1 MNKLKYLLSLVLLVS
16 ASGFTYAQDAEV
28 AEETVE
34 EVVVTGSRI
43 KRKSLNSASLVS
55 TITRD
60 EIDES
65 QALLAA
71 DVLRLSTYNSFSSI
85 EPTAGDSAQSNATIN
100 LRGLGSARTLVLL
113 DGRRMPGSP
122 HLGGAGA
129 ANINL
134 IPTVA
139 VERIEI
145 LADGASSVYGSD
157 AIAGVVNVVTKK
169 QFDGMQV
176 EFRDGTRDRDDGKE
190 MSMSFIYGGT
200 TDTGYFT
207 LMAEH
212 DQRDEIYLKDR
223 WYSQARAVDE
233 NGDGVIEMYGETYG
247 ISYFSRN
254 LADPV
259 TGDIFAAGVNGDAC
273 PGSIENPV
281 NGFWGPNFGG
291 AFLGQDPTV
300 TPTYDGAQPTALCG
314 FAWADI
320 MVQNA
325 EITRDTVTANLE
337 HAIADNLSLYSRL
350 SVVRN
355 QSTGRFAPPAARY
368 PGILATDPANPYD
381 VPVSGYWR
389 WDEIGN
395 RGSDFTD
402 NAWDFVT
409 ALTYQLNRN
418 VEVQTSF
425 QYNNFYGVDVGRYF
439 LDYAGLDSNLYND
452 VPFGS
457 EDGLY
462 ALSATTLVEYGN
474 DYKKF
479 DVTAQIDNLYA
490 LPGGTISALVGY
502 EYFENEYSADYD
514 KHSEGGLVGGSAGNS
529 SAGYRDNGAMFG
541 ELLLP
546 ILDNLEVTASFRSDS
561 YSDVGDSSSYKLGA
575 FYVPKFIPNTV
586 VKVNIGEGFRA
597 PTMSTLY
604 AVTTFSANS
613 AYDYKACASQGISTL
628 DCPSRQ
634 ISTLDAANNAV
645 EAETSESFTFSI
657 EHDFGWMPAL
667 EGLRGRFDTYEITVN
682 NAIVNAGTQ
691 SIMWNDFIGGTLL
704 TDNYEYYDADGVSG
718 DGTAAG
724 NPLGTGTSAT
734 CPEGATYVKRLGVSE
749 SIYAIRSCLNGRTD
763 YVGTSTVNI
772 GMLQHIGYDLFL
784 DYTMEVPNWG
794 VGEGTLDFF
803 MDYSD
808 MGEANSDAF
817 IGSVKQVNNIGF
829 SGFPGVRYNY
839 GVNYSFDKY
848 YVSLINRVIGDF
860 KLSEEPEVVDGELTG
875 GIVKAGNS
883 QDEYS
888 TLDLQLGADLGSLGK
903 VTFGILNLDDVD
915 PLPDQT
921 GNYETYI
928 GLYDNRGMTS
938 YFRWRLN
945 F

>member
-1 MNKLKYLLSLVLLVS
+1 M
-16 ASGFTYAQDAEV
+16 
-28 AEETVE
+28 
-34 EVVVTGSRI
+34 
-43 KRKSLNSASLVS
+43 
-55 TITRD
+55 
-60 EIDES
+60 
-65 QALLAA
+65 
-71 DVLRLSTYNSFSSI
+71 
-85 EPTAGDSAQSNATIN
+85 
-100 LRGLGSARTLVLL
+100 
-113 DGRRMPGSP
+113 
-122 HLGGAGA
+122 
-129 ANINL
+129 
-134 IPTVA
+134 
-139 VERIEI
+139 
-145 LADGASSVYGSD
+145 
-157 AIAGVVNVVTKK
+157 
-169 QFDGMQV
+169 
-176 EFRDGTRDRDDGKE
+176 
-190 MSMSFIYGGT
+190 
-200 TDTGYFT
+200 
-207 LMAEH
+207 
-212 DQRDEIYLKDR
+212 
-223 WYSQARAVDE
+223 
-233 NGDGVIEMYGETYG
+233 
-247 ISYFSRN
+247 
-254 LADPV
+254 
-259 TGDIFAAGVNGDAC
+259 
-273 PGSIENPV
+273 
-281 NGFWGPNFGG
+281 
-291 AFLGQDPTV
+291 
-300 TPTYDGAQPTALCG
+300 
-314 FAWADI
+314 
-320 MVQNA
+320 
-325 EITRDTVTANLE
+325 
-337 HAIADNLSLYSRL
+337 
-350 SVVRN
+350 
-355 QSTGRFAPPAARY
+355 
-368 PGILATDPANPYD
+368 
-381 VPVSGYWR
+381 
-389 WDEIGN
+389 
-395 RGSDFTD
+395 
-402 NAWDFVT
+402 
-409 ALTYQLNRN
+409 
-418 VEVQTSF
+418 
-425 QYNNFYGVDVGRYF
+425 
-439 LDYAGLDSNLYND
+439 
-452 VPFGS
+452 PFGS

-667 EGLRGRFDTYEITVN
+667 EGLRARFDTYERTVT
-682 NAIVNAGTQ
+682 NATVDAGQQ
-691 SIMWNDFIGGTLL
+691 SRRWIDFIGGTLL

>member
-1 MNKLKYLLSLVLLVS
+1 MNKFKYLLGLLFLVS
-16 ASGFTYAQDAEV
+16 ASGYTYAQDSEV
-28 AEETVE
+28 AEESVE

-247 ISYFSRN
+247 ISYFSRH

-667 EGLRGRFDTYEITVN
+667 EGLRARFDTYEITVN

-794 VGEGTLDFF
+794 AGEGTLDFF

>member
-1 MNKLKYLLSLVLLVS
+1 MNKFKYLLGLVLLVS

-176 EFRDGTRDRDDGKE
+176 EFRDATRDRDDGKE

-439 LDYAGLDSNLYND
+439 LDYAGLDSNLYNGTA
-452 VPFGS
+452 FGS

-667 EGLRGRFDTYEITVN
+667 EGLRARFDTYEITVN